1 MWISEWWTTRKECQI
16 SSYTMIPWVR
26 HSYAVKHCALSTECR
41 VAADEHSP
49 QAIIL
54 IPRNK
59 LHHLL
64 GSDADIGAIM
74 ALVVDDQKNH
84 PSGVSVRVD
93 MLELM
98 TRILDSCKDKLAG
111 FAILEGAWNLKDMS
125 LYRRGIRHCTADGY
139 IPNELPKLLATLV
152 AVSPAPQVVDW
163 NEWFGN
169 PHFLVSSVHFP
180 CVSFADIDISLT
192 VSVTSWI
199 APVTF
204 VASSPRSTTLRKHS
218 MSNISKT
225 DSGLG

>member
-1 MWISEWWTTRKECQI
+1 MSQAEGKRIASCVSLSEQHL
-16 SSYTMIPWVR
+16 IPPDPYSNR
-26 HSYAVKHCALSTECR
+26 S
-41 VAADEHSP
+41 ADEVEEDDVDFGMVDDEEIMPDKLVYHDS
-49 QAIIL
+49 AIIL

-111 FAILEGAWNLKDMS
+111 FAILEGAWNLRDMS

-152 AVSPAPQVVDW
+152 AASPAPQVVDW
-163 NEWFGN
+163 NECLGD
-169 PHFLVSSVHFP
+169 LLDCSR
-180 CVSFADIDISLT
+180 DIRRIFRRARRL
-192 VSVTSWI
+192 
-199 APVTF
+199 
-204 VASSPRSTTLRKHS
+204 
-218 MSNISKT
+218 
-225 DSGLG
+225 